1 VSDASVEGQEALGV
15 ELLTRT
21 LSRREKAKE
30 IVLAVGDT
38 REPAALSL
46 VGIGELVRRN
56 RSRAC

>member
-1 VSDASVEGQEALGV
+1 VSDTSVKGQEALGV

-30 IVLAVGDT
+30 IVLVVGDT

-46 VGIGELVRRN
+46 IGVGELVCRN